1 MIPAICR
8 KPRRSASICRYE
20 DFELDLNNQNKFE
33 EKVTENSTK
42 DTPISRTP
50 VPLHSLNEIHNIIEG
65 IQKRKDLEE
74 LCILER
80 KKAIKNRLLK
90 ELYRNCSTN
99 IVKCKKKNRNSEKSA
114 ERGKRTVI
122 KLPACKTKEIIT
134 KPKLKKQ
141 VSLVPRLKDSQAKG
155 LNNGRLSLRTYRNK
169 SNDIV

>member
-20 DFELDLNNQNKFE
+20 DFELDTSTQNKFE

-50 VPLHSLNEIHNIIEG
+50 LPMHSLNEIHHVIEG
-65 IQKRKDLEE
+65 IQKRKDHEE
-74 LCILER
+74 QCILEK
-80 KKAIKNRLLK
+80 KKAIKDKLLK

-99 IVKCKKKNRNSEKSA
+99 IVKGKKKNRTSEKSA
-114 ERGKRTVI
+114 ERGKRTTI
-122 KLPACKTKEIIT
+122 KLPLCKTKGIVS

-141 VSLVPRLKDSQAKG
+141 ISLVPSLKDSQAKG
-155 LNNGRLSLRTYRNK
+155 LNNGRLSLRSYRNK